1 MQIQTQTLKL
11 TPDTQVRP
19 HSIIK
24 HIPTWSDEDPRYVA
38 LRESVHRNG
47 IVDAIKMT
55 ASHQIIDPDSRERYR
70 AAQAWQLTEI
80 PVQIVPDD
88 QVATTALDTLL
99 HRRHLTKGQRAYLA
113 VPLIEFAFEEGKRK
127 KIQNLQKGQQIPESA
142 LNALSGKTSVALAE
156 SLGVGSRLLEMARK
170 LHNIYAENPEYRDQT
185 EVMLLADTDGGEQ
198 ADKRPM
204 SLHGAIA
211 GFAGKVA
218 PQDHRNE
225 NNRQM
230 LLFEDGLNTLRKRLS
245 YWDMV
250 RQNPT
255 KRSEATREIE
265 SIVEQMPDDLR
276 DIWSRALKTAKQTE
290 RA

>member
-1 MQIQTQTLKL
+1 MQINTTILKL

-19 HSIIK
+19 HAIIK

-55 ASHQIIDPDSRERYR
+55 ASHQIIDPDSRERFR

-88 QVATTALDTLL
+88 QVATVALDTLF
-99 HRRHLTKGQRAYLA
+99 HRRHLTKSQRAYLGY
-113 VPLIEFAFEEGKRK
+113 PMIEAAWEESKRRR
-127 KIQNLQKGQQIPESA
+127 IENMRKGQQLPDPA
-142 LNALSGKTSVALAE
+142 LNAGSGKTSADLAAI
-156 SLGVGSRLLEMARK
+156 LGVSQRLLEMARK
-170 LHNIYAENPEYRDQT
+170 LHKIYAENPEYRDQT

-225 NNRQM
+225 DNRQM
-230 LLFEDGLNTLRKRLS
+230 LLFEDGLSTLRKRLS

-265 SIVEQMPDDLR
+265 TIVEQMPDDLR